1 MDRLK
6 AKKCVV
12 TGGARGIGRAIVLA
26 FAHEGADVVILD
38 RNAEL
43 AAKTAHEAA
52 ATGASVVAITAD
64 VSDKSSVTAALHEAE
79 RALGSIDVLVN
90 NAGISDSALLVNLSV
105 EAWDRMIA
113 VNLRS
118 VFLCTRVVLPGMI
131 SRRWGRIISTSSQ
144 LAHKGG
150 IELVHYCAAKA
161 GVLGFTRSLAYE
173 VARYGITVNAICP
186 GPIETDMSAT
196 LSEEWRARKR
206 AELPLGR
213 FGTVDEIA
221 PTAVLLASDEGSYYT
236 GASLNPNGGDVMI

>member
-1 MDRLK
+1 VLEF
-6 AKKCVV
+6 
-12 TGGARGIGRAIVLA
+12 AR
-26 FAHEGADVVILD
+26 EGADVLIFD
-38 RNAEL
+38 NRGEL
-43 AAKTAHEAA
+43 ATKTAREAA
-52 ATGASVVAITAD
+52 ATGTSVLALTAD
-64 VSDKSSVTAALHEAE
+64 VSDESSVTTAMKQAE

-90 NAGISDSALLVNLSV
+90 NAGISDSALLVDLSV

-118 VFLCTRVVLPGMI
+118 VFLCTRAVLPGMI

-150 IELVHYCAAKA
+150 RELVHYCAAKA
-161 GVLGFTRSLAYE
+161 GVLGSTRSLAYE
-173 VARYGITVNAICP
+173 VAQYGITVNAICS

-206 AELPLGR
+206 AELPLER
-213 FGTVDEIA
+213 FGTVEEIA

>member
-1 MDRLK
+1 MNRLR

-52 ATGASVVAITAD
+52 ATGASVVAITAE
-64 VSDKSSVTAALHEAE
+64 VSDESSVTAALHEAE

-118 VFLCTRVVLPGMI
+118 VFLCSRVVLPGMI
-131 SRRWGRIISTSSQ
+131 SRRWGRIISISSQ

-173 VARYGITVNAICP
+173 VAHYGITVNAICP

-196 LSEEWRARKR
+196 LSAEWRARKR